1 MIFIINASNEFIAAM
16 QVDDDKCVSK
26 MLDVNNFNKPY
37 PKGYW
42 FFTEYMDVIK
52 NHPNDYY
59 ITSDKIIIRHAY
71 GTVWFVLEETD
82 SVSALKRVL
91 KYL

>member
-1 MIFIINASNEFIAAM
+1 MIFIISASNEKIVV
-16 QVDDDKCVSK
+16 QRVDDDKCVSR
-26 MLDVNNFNKPY
+26 MSDNHNFNRPY

-42 FFTEYMDVIK
+42 FFTEYMATFQNCPD
-52 NHPNDYY
+52 DYY
-59 ITSDKIIIRHAY
+59 TTSDNIIVRHAV
-71 GTVWFVLEETD
+71 GEAWFVLEETD